1 MGVGRKF
8 VPETGNLSSLYLPGV
23 ACVRVCGII
32 CMLTSCCLC
41 FQVYIYIQRAAR
53 SPSWPFRTTVD
64 RSKQTPPGSDFP
76 LGPVVHRLGHPSL
89 GTCTTQRS
97 PPTKVAGYRT
107 GTFFRKSGQQ
117 RRVLATTSYNNCNR
131 SIIDTSHTPCRKE
144 DIFLKDTHS
153 PPTPYPPAP
162 LDLSVP
168 WSQLDTLLF
177 HR

>member
-8 VPETGNLSSLYLPGV
+8 VPETGNLSSLYLPRV

-32 CMLTSCCLC
+32 CMLPMFPSVHIYTTS
-41 FQVYIYIQRAAR
+41 
-53 SPSWPFRTTVD
+53 SPFSKLAFSNHG
-64 RSKQTPPGSDFP
+64 RSKQADPS
-76 LGPVVHRLGHPSL
+76 RLRFSARTSRASSRASFFRHL
-89 GTCTTQRS
+89 HNA
-97 PPTKVAGYRT
+97 PTKVAGYRT